1 MKLADYITG
10 YLVSQGIKYVF
21 VVSGGAAIHMIDSV
35 ARHPKIDYICAQ
47 HEQHAGAEA
56 DGYSRIS
63 NNLGAVIVTSGPGGT
78 NLATSIAN
86 AYYDSIPIIFLCGQV
101 ATFRIKKS
109 PGLRQKGFQE
119 TDIVGMFKPITKYA
133 SQLLVATDIGFE
145 LEKANY
151 FAREGRPGPVVLDI
165 PDDLSRSEIDP
176 RKIKHFHPP
185 KTKRILKSNLNTQ
198 IKDLDRLIQTSSRPV
213 LIVGAGVGIADS
225 RREAIRF
232 AENYHLPC
240 AHTFGGADIM
250 PSTHKL
256 NIGTIGV
263 CGPRA
268 GNFALQ
274 TSDLVIAIGTRLSP
288 MVTGGKPNLFAPYAK
303 KVMIDIDP
311 EEFIKFTRQEF
322 ILDMAICTDVKKFF
336 TVWEKQH
343 KKSRL
348 FDQWLGK
355 IKQWENKYPICPASY
370 ISKSHLVQPLVF
382 IKELSKLAK
391 PGDVIVGDTGAN
403 LCWLLQAWETKK
415 NQRIISA
422 WSHTPMGYALP
433 ASIGAAFATG
443 KNILC
448 LIGDGGLMM
457 CIQELATV
465 TRYNIPIK
473 IFIFNN
479 HGHSIQKQTLETWLE
494 GRFEAVDV
502 PSGLSFP
509 DFQKAGQAFG
519 LPTLTLN
526 RHKNLRKKLSKILSM
541 KGPVLVNVE
550 IDPNARIVPMLKFG
564 KGLEN
569 LDPPLPKEELVSL
582 MGILNG
588 LYEK

>member
-1 MKLADYITG
+1 MKLADYVAE
-10 YLVSQGIKYVF
+10 YLVSQGIKHVF

-35 ARHPKIDYICAQ
+35 ARNPKIDYICAQ

-86 AYYDSIPIIFLCGQV
+86 AYYDSIPIFFLCGQV
-101 ATFRIKKS
+101 ATFRLKKN

-119 TDIVGMFKPITKYA
+119 TDITGMFKPITKYA
-133 SQLLVATDIGFE
+133 SRLSVASDIRFE
-145 LEKANY
+145 LEKATY
-151 FAREGRPGPVVLDI
+151 LAREGRPGPVVLDI
-165 PDDLSRSEIDP
+165 PDDLFRSEIDP
-176 RKIKHFHPP
+176 KKIRHFYPP
-185 KTKRILKSNLNTQ
+185 KTKQNKKSNLITQ
-198 IKDLDRLIQTSSRPV
+198 IKALDRLIQTSSRPV

-232 AENYHLPC
+232 AEFYHLPT
-240 AHTFGGADIM
+240 AHTFGGADVM
-250 PSTHKL
+250 PSAHQL
-256 NIGTIGV
+256 NIGTSGV
-263 CGPRA
+263 CGPRS

-288 MVTGGKPNLFAPYAK
+288 MVTGGKQNLFAPHAK
-303 KVMIDIDP
+303 KVMIDIDR

-322 ILDMAICTDVKKFF
+322 TLDLTICTDAKNFF
-336 TVWEKQH
+336 DVWEKQLNQT
-343 KKSRL
+343 KSRL
-348 FDQWLGK
+348 FDKWLGK
-355 IKQWENKYPICPASY
+355 IKQWEDKYPICPSSY
-370 ISKSHLVQPLVF
+370 YQNKKQIQPLVF
-382 IKELSKLAK
+382 IKELAKLAK
-391 PGDVIVGDTGAN
+391 PGTVIVGDTGAN
-403 LCWLLQAWETKK
+403 LCWLLQAWETKR

-433 ASIGAAFATG
+433 AAIGAAFTTH

-479 HGHSIQKQTLETWLE
+479 HGHSIQKQTLETWLK

-502 PSGLSFP
+502 PSGLAFP
-509 DFQKAGQAFG
+509 DFQKVGKAFG
-519 LPTLTLN
+519 IPTLTLS
-526 RHKNLRKKLSKILSM
+526 RHKDLSEKLLRILSM

-550 IDPNARIVPMLKFG
+550 IDPDARIIPMLKFG
-564 KGLEN
+564 AGLEN
-569 LDPPLPKEELVSL
+569 MDPPLPREELASL
-582 MGILNG
+582 IGALQ
-588 LYEK
+588 